1 MSAYNPFKF
10 RIKFLSNWI

>member
-1 MSAYNPFKF
+1 MSAYNSFKF